1 MQKQQFAAGKY
12 FSVLIWL
19 LQDRQ
24 NFLQEISQNVQ
35 LYQKINA
42 LLICSSIFFAI
53 YGGIIGASSSW
64 QQALAS
70 MVKLPALYLMTLM
83 ICLPTLY
90 FFNVFFG
97 SRKPFGQYVALL
109 LSAMAVISVLLFSFA
124 PITLLFMTRTTNNYQ
139 FFKLLNVIIFS
150 LTGFLGIKFFYEA
163 MQAFSENELVGQETR
178 EKILQLWLILYGLV
192 GCQLGWT
199 LRPFFGNPGMPFE
212 LFREMGGNFYLDI
225 LRALGE
231 IFGFQ

>member
-35 LYQKINA
+35 LYQKINS

-124 PITLLFMTRTTNNYQ
+124 PITLLFMTTTTNNYQ

-225 LRALGE
+225 MKALGE

>member
-124 PITLLFMTRTTNNYQ
+124 PITLLFMTTTTNNYQ

>member
-70 MVKLPALYLMTLM
+70 MVNLPALYLMTLM

-124 PITLLFMTRTTNNYQ
+124 PITLLFMTTTTNNYQ